1 MTAMNS
7 YGNQALQHWTRWR
20 PKELAAIPDPQEF
33 FARLG
38 LEVEQEIDDRAEAIL
53 ESQSHPEAEDY
64 LRRVGR
70 LRMARLDAE
79 SEVLRE
85 RVLLSPEDEQD
96 ETSQDPTGE
105 WAPVRTPALPPEDE
119 HEEMSQDP
127 AGEWQPVRIPAPPT
141 A

>member
-1 MTAMNS
+1 MAAMNS

-20 PKELAAIPDPQEF
+20 PKELAAIPNPQEF

-53 ESQSHPEAEDY
+53 ESQSPPEAEDY
-64 LRRVGR
+64 LTRVGR
-70 LRMARLDAE
+70 LRMARFDAE

-85 RVLLSPEDEQD
+85 RVLLPPEDEQD
-96 ETSQDPTGE
+96 ETSPDLAGEWLPVSMPLPPEDGLDLICADPTGE
-105 WAPVRTPALPPEDE
+105 WL
-119 HEEMSQDP
+119 
-127 AGEWQPVRIPAPPT
+127 PVRIPPPPK

>member
-53 ESQSHPEAEDY
+53 ESQSTPEAEDY
-64 LRRVGR
+64 LTRVGR
-70 LRMARLDAE
+70 LRMARFDAE

-85 RVLLSPEDEQD
+85 RVLLPPEDEQD
-96 ETSQDPTGE
+96 ETS
-105 WAPVRTPALPPEDE
+105 R
-119 HEEMSQDP
+119 DP
-127 AGEWQPVRIPAPPT
+127 AGEWLPVRIPAPPKDY
-141 A
+141 

>member
-1 MTAMNS
+1 MAAMNS

-20 PKELAAIPDPQEF
+20 PKELAAIPNPQEF

-53 ESQSHPEAEDY
+53 ESQSTPEAEDY
-64 LRRVGR
+64 LTRVGR
-70 LRMARLDAE
+70 LRMARFDAE

-85 RVLLSPEDEQD
+85 RVLLPPEDEQD
-96 ETSQDPTGE
+96 ETSPDPAGEWLPVSMPLPPEDGLDLICADPTGE
-105 WAPVRTPALPPEDE
+105 WL
-119 HEEMSQDP
+119 
-127 AGEWQPVRIPAPPT
+127 PVRIPPPPK